1 MWKVANSARQ
11 EMRPRGTGDQAGN
24 SRRGKIKGKYP
35 YRTKHPNFSH
45 QLEHVGPT
53 KQISEVQAHRICY
66 LAPLQAPCAN
76 NRKEW
81 QDLHK
86 LVAKKNKE
94 GKIQGYWLSTIYS
107 SILQGLNP

>member
-1 MWKVANSARQ
+1 M
-11 EMRPRGTGDQAGN
+11 
-24 SRRGKIKGKYP
+24 KGKYP

-53 KQISEVQAHRICY
+53 KQISEVHAHRICY
-66 LAPLQAPCAN
+66 LAPLQVPCAN
-76 NRKEW
+76 NRKGW

-107 SILQGLNP
+107 SILQGLNPWSPRSFLIWIRYIHENTYTHEPQV